1 MLPRLTELLRT
12 SSQVSQKPQLTKTG
26 LFASIPPS
34 SSKLDTPRQAP
45 ITRAWFWPT
54 FAAYF
59 KEGDVI
65 LSEPGTPSLGVVD
78 VEWPQGTIA
87 VSQTLHGASGW
98 SMAATLGA
106 AKATAEANPK
116 QRCVAFI
123 SDSGV

>member
-12 SSQVSQKPQLTKTG
+12 SSQVSQKPLLTKAG
-26 LFASIPPS
+26 LFASIPPPS
-34 SSKLDTPRQAP
+34 NKLDTPRQTP
-45 ITRAWFWPT
+45 ITHAWFWPT

-65 LSEPGTPSLGVVD
+65 LSEPGAPSLGVVD
-78 VEWPQGTIA
+78 VEWPQGAIA
-87 VSQTLHGASGW
+87 VSQKLHGASGW

-106 AKATAEANPK
+106 ATATAQASPK

-123 SDSGV
+123 GDGGV